1 MQFYVVSRKETSK
14 NKRHKEVCGIIEQT
28 EGTAGI
34 YPEGDKMK
42 VKQLG
47 TLQIFKVL
55 SSWVMSE

>member
-1 MQFYVVSRKETSK
+1 M
-14 NKRHKEVCGIIEQT
+14 CGIIEQT

-55 SSWVMSE
+55 SSWVMSEWEASASQTTCD